1 MSRDV
6 CVKETNKAMLG
17 TINLDIDVDI
27 AEEGIEVFVDII
39 VDYNG
44 QYYKTRNVYICH
56 RQACAARAQHLESS
70 RR

>member
-17 TINLDIDVDI
+17 TINLNIDVDI
-27 AEEGIEVFVDII
+27 AEEGIKVFVDIT

-44 QYYKTRNVYICH
+44 
-56 RQACAARAQHLESS
+56 
-70 RR
+70 